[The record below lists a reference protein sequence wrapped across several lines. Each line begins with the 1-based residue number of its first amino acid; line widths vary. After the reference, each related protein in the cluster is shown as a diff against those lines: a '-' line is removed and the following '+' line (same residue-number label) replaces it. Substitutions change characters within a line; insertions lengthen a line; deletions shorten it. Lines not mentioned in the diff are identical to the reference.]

1 MLKLHSTSLRNGL
14 KEVLKSVSQ
23 ELVIASPYIKTSE
36 AEWVCDELERR
47 KQLSPVRL
55 QVLTDVRSANVLSGS
70 LDIEALNLFAAR
82 IPASVVVNLP
92 RLHAKVYVADRSCA
106 LITSANLTPSGMD
119 FNFEF
124 GVEFHDSEFVGSVRR
139 HLESYSRLGN
149 ILSRQSLAE
158 LQIVAD
164 ELSAEYQKVQK
175 SGASGLKRR
184 FSEKLRT
191 ANYQFL
197 RAQVGTRSAHSLFSE
212 AILYALAA
220 SPMSTVELHPKVQ
233 KLLPDLCDDSVE
245 LVIDGQYFGKR
256 WKHAVRNAQQYLKRN
271 GQIVFDGKRWSLASS
286 RS

>member
-14 KEVLKSVSQ
+14 KEVLNSVNE

-47 KQLSPVRL
+47 RPAASVRL

-70 LDIEALNLFAAR
+70 LDIEALNLFSAR
-82 IPASVVVNLP
+82 IPQSVVVNLP

-106 LITSANLTPSGMD
+106 LVTSANLTPSGMD

-124 GVEFHDSEFVGSVRR
+124 GVEFHDSEFVGNVRR
-139 HLESYSRLGN
+139 DLESYSRLGN
-149 ILSRQSLAE
+149 VLSRQSLVD
-158 LQIVAD
+158 LQLVAD
-164 ELSAEYQKVQK
+164 ELSDEFQKVQK
-175 SGASGLKRR
+175 SAASDLKRR
-184 FSEKLRT
+184 FSEKLRA

-220 SPMSTVELHPKVQ
+220 TPLSTVELHPKVQ

-245 LVIDGQYFGKR
+245 LVINGQQFGKR
-256 WKHAVRNAQQYLKRN
+256 WKHAVRNAQQYLKRS
-271 GQIVFDGKRWSLASS
+271 GQIVFDGKRWSLAQSH
-286 RS
+286 R

>member
-1 MLKLHSTSLRNGL
+1 MAQFLGNDWAVSL
-14 KEVLKSVSQ
+14 
-23 ELVIASPYIKTSE
+23 
-36 AEWVCDELERR
+36 
-47 KQLSPVRL
+47 PV
-55 QVLTDVRSANVLSGS
+55 
-70 LDIEALNLFAAR
+70 LDIEALQLFSTR

-92 RLHAKVYVADRSCA
+92 RLHAKVYVADRICA
-106 LITSANLTPSGMD
+106 LVTSANLTPSGMD

-139 HLESYSRLGN
+139 DLESYSRLGN

-158 LQIVAD
+158 LQTVAD
-164 ELSAEYQKVQK
+164 ELSAEFQKVQK
-175 SGASGLKRR
+175 SAASSLKRR

-245 LVIDGQYFGKR
+245 LVIDGQHFGKR

-271 GQIVFDGKRWSLASS
+271 DQIVFDGKRLSLTLS
-286 RS
+286 R

>member
-14 KEVLKSVSQ
+14 KEVLNSVNQ

-36 AEWVCDELERR
+36 AEWVCEELERR
-47 KQLSPVRL
+47 KLPSPVRL

-70 LDIEALNLFAAR
+70 LDIEALNLFSAR
-82 IPASVVVNLP
+82 IPDSIVVNLP
-92 RLHAKVYVADRSCA
+92 RLHAKVYVADRACA
-106 LITSANLTPSGMD
+106 LVTSANLTPSGMD
-119 FNFEF
+119 LNFEF
-124 GVEFHDSEFVGSVRR
+124 GVEFHDSAFVGDIRR
-139 HLESYSRLGN
+139 NLESYSRLGN
-149 ILSRQSLAE
+149 VLGRQSLAE
-158 LQIVAD
+158 LQSMAD
-164 ELSAEYQKVQK
+164 ELSAEFQRVQK
-175 SGASGLKRR
+175 SAASSLKRR

-220 SPMSTVELHPKVQ
+220 TPLSTVELHPKVQ

-245 LVIDGQYFGKR
+245 LVINGQEFGKR

-271 GQIVFDGKRWSLASS
+271 GQIAFDGKRWSVALPH
-286 RS
+286 